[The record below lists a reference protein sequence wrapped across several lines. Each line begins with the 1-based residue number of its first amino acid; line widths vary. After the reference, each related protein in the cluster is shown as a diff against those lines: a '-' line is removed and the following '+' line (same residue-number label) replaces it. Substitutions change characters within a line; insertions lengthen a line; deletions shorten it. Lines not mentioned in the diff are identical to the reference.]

1 MGCFSPACIVLWKV
15 FTELLVSQFVS
26 LTLSLSHYQ
35 DETVV
40 TLIWQQLWLRHCLPP
55 TFLIELG
62 SGIQKTMSWTRM
74 NAFMFHCMWRTCLL
88 LSLFSKALDAVN
100 RCYWSWSCVQHT
112 SLDVEFS
119 PTTPRKTGFNR
130 LQFSVQTVIF
140 SLIFLVQR
148 TFKDF
153 LNRSPPIC
161 LLYL

>member
-26 LTLSLSHYQ
+26 LTLGWSHYQ

-55 TFLIELG
+55 TFLIELS

-74 NAFMFHCMWRTCLL
+74 NAFMYHCMWQTCLL
-88 LSLFSKALDAVN
+88 LSLFSKALDVTEAEAAFNTQAWMLISHLLLPGKLVSTDFN
-100 RCYWSWSCVQHT
+100 FQSKQWFFSC
-112 SLDVEFS
+112 
-119 PTTPRKTGFNR
+119 
-130 LQFSVQTVIF
+130 
-140 SLIFLVQR
+140 IFLVQR

-153 LNRSPPIC
+153 LNHSPPIC